1 MAARMDLVSACEVFV
16 SVAERSSFT
25 TGAAVAGVTQSV
37 ASRKVAALEVELGGR
52 LFERTSRRVELTRL
66 GREVLPA
73 AERLVRSA
81 GELRVDA
88 RRSRRRPITL
98 GVPNGLP
105 PAELA
110 HLVATARRADLL
122 LEVRTADPPERADA
136 LRSGVLDLGLEPVA
150 ADQARWCVP
159 LGAGRSNGR
168 GRDPAG
174 DITFY
179 LASIRSGRGTRPAD
193 ARRIWIQPDDA
204 VPHVRDRLVFAAHSA
219 GLAPAQVRVATDMV
233 GAVAEVWS
241 RDDLV
246 LCSEADAEQ
255 YGLGW
260 APMGDARLV
269 RGYDVSGRDADLVR
283 RFLGV
288 AITDVA
294 GALGAELSG
303 RVEAPQ

>member
-1 MAARMDLVSACEVFV
+1 MTARMDLVSACEVFV

-88 RRSRRRPITL
+88 RRSRRRPISL
-98 GVPNGLP
+98 GIPNGLP

-110 HLVATARRADLL
+110 HLVATGRGADLH
-122 LEVRTADPPERADA
+122 LEVRASGPAERADA
-136 LRSGVLDLGLEPVA
+136 LRAGVLDLGLEPVA

-159 LGAGRSNGR
+159 LGVGR
-168 GRDPAG
+168 GRDTDAG
-174 DITFY
+174 LTFY
-179 LASIRSGRGTRPAD
+179 LASIRSGRGSRPAD
-193 ARRIWIQPDDA
+193 ARRIWIQPEDA
-204 VPHVRDRLVFAAHSA
+204 VPHVRDRLVFAAQSA

-233 GAVAEVWS
+233 AAVAEVWS

-260 APMGDARLV
+260 APVGDAGLV
-269 RGYDVSGRDADLVR
+269 RGYDVAGRDADLVR

-288 AITDVA
+288 AVSDVA
-294 GALGAELSG
+294 GALGAELSA
-303 RVEAPQ
+303 RVEAPR